1 MKKILITANSSF
13 AIWNFRKR
21 LVDSFLN
28 TSNVYIS
35 VPEEVKDSSYEINPD
50 ITLCNLPMNSRSKG
64 IFSNLN
70 TLISCFFQL
79 LRIRPDI
86 VLSFTI
92 KNNIY
97 FGILCRILKIN
108 FIANI
113 TGVGS
118 YQKDCNSFQLVVINC
133 MYKFALKKAK
143 HIFFQNLYDMETFIT
158 SNFVNNENCSVIPG
172 SGIDLNS
179 FEFIPAY
186 QASKNSF
193 TFTFASRLLLDK
205 GIQEFIDAAKD
216 ILKNNSYAVNFVI
229 CGSHDEEDERYIDKT
244 CLEEIKSIIGI
255 DYLGNSNEMKKII
268 SNSSCIVLP
277 SYYNEGVPRIL
288 IESLAIG
295 RPIITTNRPGCKD
308 TILENQTGFLVNER
322 DSMDLKHQMIRMI
335 ELPYDKYE
343 TMTIAS
349 REHAK
354 NNFSD
359 EIIILDYHS
368 IINS

>member
-1 MKKILITANSSF
+1 MF
-13 AIWNFRKR
+13 
-21 LVDSFLN
+21 
-28 TSNVYIS
+28 
-35 VPEEVKDSSYEINPD
+35 EVKKNNIKNPLSD
-50 ITLCNLPMNSRSKG
+50 I
-64 IFSNLN
+64 
-70 TLISCFFQL
+70 Q
-79 LRIRPDI
+79 
-86 VLSFTI
+86 

-97 FGILCRILKIN
+97 ISL
-108 FIANI
+108 
-113 TGVGS
+113 
-118 YQKDCNSFQLVVINC
+118 D
-133 MYKFALKKAK
+133 
-143 HIFFQNLYDMETFIT
+143 E
-158 SNFVNNENCSVIPG
+158 
-172 SGIDLNS
+172 
-179 FEFIPAY
+179 
-186 QASKNSF
+186 ASKNSF